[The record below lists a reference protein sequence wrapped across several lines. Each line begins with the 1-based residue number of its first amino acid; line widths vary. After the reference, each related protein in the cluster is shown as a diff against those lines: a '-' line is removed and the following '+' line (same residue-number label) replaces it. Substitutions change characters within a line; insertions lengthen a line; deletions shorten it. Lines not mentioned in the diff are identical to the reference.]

1 MVAYIVNY
9 WEKDWER
16 DLFVGFA
23 VVLLQLPCTYVRS
36 YPLYSY
42 SGVVTG
48 FTCVLIL
55 LARNISTEYAVNRII
70 DSYVGVAL
78 FLAIELAFA
87 ARFTEDELLGDM
99 ARVFSGLQERFS
111 NMHRN
116 FQFFNAA
123 EDSIADVRARVRG
136 GTLTPFD
143 ADEEMK
149 RIETLRA
156 DVQNRKA
163 LEVDS
168 IHALIRRQLQLGP
181 FYRSEPAIWRPL
193 VFPTSILEESV
204 ALQKQAV
211 NSIQIMI
218 WAVMTCD
225 GTFDGRVERMIGKL
239 DRKIKRN
246 AFDREAWSQRIS
258 AKDDSVEM
266 RSSLESLVS
275 SKSRSS
281 SPGGSQNGSSPVSPI
296 LILPEFQSLLLPL
309 EPHFIEVERFVSAV
323 LLFLG
328 TTMEQI
334 SDWKPALKHFR
345 DPIEIP
351 CLTQPVP
358 SEYSRRHRPV
368 SERSVERAGSTLV
381 QLSTVAE
388 SRYSA
393 YAKNINGEFQHHV
406 YERLTHGKDDA
417 FNTKELGSLHTK
429 YKHLVYGLQ
438 QSLATEGSHCPRTSR
453 ILSNREVVIVNTL
466 ITSTQLL
473 MEALHGLTNVVSRM
487 QAHRD
492 IHVTQDGKR
501 L

>member
-1 MVAYIVNY
+1 M
-9 WEKDWER
+9 
-16 DLFVGFA
+16 
-23 VVLLQLPCTYVRS
+23 
-36 YPLYSY
+36 
-42 SGVVTG
+42 TG

-78 FLAIELAFA
+78 FLVIELAFA

-246 AFDREAWSQRIS
+246 GLDDELVLRKVIS
-258 AKDDSVEM
+258 TGSNLSGYIELTNNLEPVT
-266 RSSLESLVS
+266 RYSS
-275 SKSRSS
+275 SRSA
-281 SPGGSQNGSSPVSPI
+281 SPAFSQLDSPNLSHPSPI
-296 LILPEFQSLLLPL
+296 GILPEFQSLLLPL

-323 LLFLG
+323 LTFLG

-351 CLTQPVP
+351 CLTRPVP

-381 QLSTVAE
+381 QLSSVAE

-393 YAKNINGEFQHHV
+393 YKKNINGEFQHHV

>member
-1 MVAYIVNY
+1 
-9 WEKDWER
+9 
-16 DLFVGFA
+16 
-23 VVLLQLPCTYVRS
+23 
-36 YPLYSY
+36 
-42 SGVVTG
+42 
-48 FTCVLIL
+48 
-55 LARNISTEYAVNRII
+55 
-70 DSYVGVAL
+70 
-78 FLAIELAFA
+78 
-87 ARFTEDELLGDM
+87 
-99 ARVFSGLQERFS
+99 
-111 NMHRN
+111 
-116 FQFFNAA
+116 
-123 EDSIADVRARVRG
+123 VRARVRG

-168 IHALIRRQLQLGP
+168 IHSLIRRQLQLGP

-211 NSIQIMI
+211 NSIQIMM

-225 GTFDGRVERMIGKL
+225 GTFDGRVERMISKL

-246 AFDREAWSQRIS
+246 GLDDETVLRRVIS
-258 AKDDSVEM
+258 KGSNLSGYIELTNTLEQVP
-266 RSSLESLVS
+266 RYSS
-275 SKSRSS
+275 SRST
-281 SPGGSQNGSSPVSPI
+281 SPVLSQLDSPHLSHPSSI
-296 LILPEFQSLLLPL
+296 AILPEFQSLLLPL

-323 LLFLG
+323 LTFFG

-351 CLTQPVP
+351 CLAQPVP
-358 SEYSRRHRPV
+358 TEYSRRHRPV
-368 SERSVERAGSTLV
+368 GERSVERASSTLI
-381 QLSTVAE
+381 QLSVMAE
-388 SRYSA
+388 SRYTS
-393 YAKNINGEFQHHV
+393 YAKNINGAFQHHV
-406 YERLTHGKDDA
+406 YERLTHGKNDA
-417 FNTKELGSLHTK
+417 FNAKELSSLHTK
-429 YKHLVYGLQ
+429 YKHLVFGLQ
-438 QSLATEGSHCPRTSR
+438 QGLATEGSHCPRTSR

-466 ITSTQLL
+466 ITSTQQLI
-473 MEALHGLTNVVSRM
+473 EALHGLTNVVSRM